1 MSKFKVGDKVV
12 CKRSTGEVHDY
23 LIPDAVYT
31 VTGTISDLIH
41 IEGQPSEHCLERI
54 KQGFASYEG
63 WKQCWEVG
71 WFQLYSVIDMKETA
85 EQIREDIILI
95 DTLIEKSKKDIE
107 EAEKKRESLVEQLR
121 EKGFLLYEKDSA
133 GQCVTPLSVDDVH
146 AGDRLILTKDSHN
159 FRIQQGCIV
168 SVEVNDKSGI
178 PFGVRCLS
186 TGMRDWVKLED
197 VKRA

>member
-12 CKRSTGEVHDY
+12 CKRSTGEVHNY

-31 VTGTISDLIH
+31 VTGTISNLIH

-54 KQGFASYEG
+54 KQGFASSEV

-71 WFQLYSVIDMKETA
+71 WFQLYSGIDMKETA
-85 EQIREDIILI
+85 EQIREEIIRI
-95 DTLIEKSKKDIE
+95 DALIEKSKKDIE
-107 EAEKKRESLVEQLR
+107 EVEKKRESLIEQLR

-133 GQCVTPLSVDDVH
+133 GQCVTSFSVDDVH
-146 AGDRLILTKDSHN
+146 VGDHLILAGNSRNHL
-159 FRIQQGCIV
+159 IQQGRIV
-168 SVEVNDKSGI
+168 SVEVNDKSSL
-178 PFGVRCLS
+178 PFCVRCLS
-186 TGMRDWVKLED
+186 TGKRDWVKLED